1 MQPEVLNHVIRRRR
15 SIFPPL
21 FSEVP
26 VDREVILQM
35 LENANWAPTHRRTE
49 PWRFQ
54 VFRGEAR
61 HRLARFMT
69 EAYAEQHAGPT
80 FSEAKAAKI
89 SKNILRSDT
98 VIIIILQRDREER
111 VPEWE
116 EIAAL
121 SAAVQNLWLTA
132 TAYGLG
138 GYWSTPGT
146 LPALTDR
153 LALPEGQRCM
163 GLFYLGHPQLVD
175 VTSERGPVDDKV
187 IWVES

>member
-1 MQPEVLNHVIRRRR
+1 MQPEALNHLIRHRR

-21 FSEVP
+21 FSEEP
-26 VDREVILQM
+26 VDRKVILQM

-54 VFRGEAR
+54 VFRGDAR
-61 HRLARFMT
+61 NRLADFMV
-69 EAYAEQHAGPT
+69 EAYTTQNTGPAY
-80 FSEAKAAKI
+80 SEVKAAKVR
-89 SKNILRSDT
+89 KNIMRSDT
-98 VIIIILQRDREER
+98 VILIILQRDPQER

-121 SAAVQNLWLTA
+121 ASAVQNMWLTA

-146 LPALTDR
+146 LPALTDW
-153 LALPEGQRCM
+153 LELPEGQRCM
-163 GLFYLGHPQLVD
+163 GLFYLGHRQATD
-175 VTSERGPVDDKV
+175 VTSERGPVEEKV
-187 IWVES
+187 VWVES